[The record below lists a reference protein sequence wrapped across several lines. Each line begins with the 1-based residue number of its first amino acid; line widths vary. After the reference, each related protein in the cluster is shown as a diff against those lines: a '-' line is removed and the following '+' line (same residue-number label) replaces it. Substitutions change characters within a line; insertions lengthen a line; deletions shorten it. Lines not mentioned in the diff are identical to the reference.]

1 MVEAKLQTI
10 GQRPINNI
18 VDITNYIMF
27 AYGQP
32 LHCFDA
38 DMIKGNKIVVRTM
51 PEGTP
56 FVTLDGVT
64 HKLSNQDLAICN
76 AEDPMCIA
84 GVFGGKGSVHTT
96 PQPTYSSKAHT
107 SIRRG

>member
-1 MVEAKLQTI
+1 
-10 GQRPINNI
+10 
-18 VDITNYIMF
+18 
-27 AYGQP
+27 
-32 LHCFDA
+32 
-38 DMIKGNKIVVRTM
+38 MIKGNKIVVRTM

-84 GVFGGKGSVHTT
+84 GVFGGKGSGTYDTT
-96 PQPTYSSKAHT
+96 TNILFESAYFNPSW
-107 SIRRG
+107 IRKSPRPFDRRELPFRTRH